1 MRFILTVFVLLA
13 TPAMATEHNTPVEY
27 DLECNAHGAK
37 LTFSQGLV
45 VYLGKSCDAAI
56 PGQGEGRW
64 WYAAS
69 AFLFE
74 VGPTYIRIPGDLN
87 CPAMPVCKYE

>member
-1 MRFILTVFVLLA
+1 MRLICTVLVFLA
-13 TPAMATEHNTPVEY
+13 TPAVATEHNTPVEY

-37 LTFSQGLV
+37 LTFPEGTT

-74 VGPTYIRIPGDLN
+74 VGSIYRRIPGDLN
-87 CPAMPVCKYE
+87 CPAMPYCTYE

>member
-1 MRFILTVFVLLA
+1 MRSFLAALLCLA
-13 TPAMATEHNTPVEY
+13 SPAIATEHNTPARIDVA
-27 DLECNAHGAK
+27 CNAHGAK
-37 LTFSQGLV
+37 VTFTDGLV

-56 PGQGEGRW
+56 PGQGEGKW

-74 VGPTYIRIPGDLN
+74 VGNVSLRVPAELN
-87 CPAMPVCKYE
+87 CPVLPYCTYQ